1 MTFWLWIQSLIDQ
14 RVALKLNLKFKSTSV
29 DLLRLK
35 PQKWRVF
42 STTCVSAL
50 LVEACSWQPTFST
63 WTSSSRTWIC
73 SKVTI
78 RGLPLQQACSSS
90 EIDGVLI
97 ELFDANCWMSSLGQ
111 HLSQDFLKLNPHH
124 TVPTYQDD
132 KITLSES
139 RAIMAYLVNRFA
151 SPENASLYPAD
162 PVKRG
167 NLRLLN

>member
-1 MTFWLWIQSLIDQ
+1 
-14 RVALKLNLKFKSTSV
+14 
-29 DLLRLK
+29 
-35 PQKWRVF
+35 
-42 STTCVSAL
+42 
-50 LVEACSWQPTFST
+50 
-63 WTSSSRTWIC
+63 
-73 SKVTI
+73 
-78 RGLPLQQACSSS
+78 
-90 EIDGVLI
+90 
-97 ELFDANCWMSSLGQ
+97 MSSLGQ

-167 NLRLLN
+167 NIRSQILTAGFNYVAAFQLTATNLLRK